1 MNKKFFLVLAAVVTL
16 MVACDKADDASNPAI
31 EGAGETGTTVLP
43 DGYVLNYQMSMTFQE
58 IGIMFE
64 MQRSTGYITVDWGNG
79 KPLQAAKI
87 ENLIFDKDNDVARMS
102 YNYLYSDGQFVQIA
116 PNYWGYDIDYDAV
129 YTVTINCAD
138 VPIFLTPPHQELSNL
153 DVSKNQKL
161 EMLWCGHNRLKSLDV
176 SKNTKLNTLMCYGN
190 VLTDLDV
197 SGCSELEIMCLYFN
211 QLTSLDVSKNAKLS
225 HLDCRHNK
233 LSADALNSLFET
245 LHDNNLTNSK
255 AYPAKRILIYGN
267 PGADT
272 CDPSIAERKGWTV
285 DFEYLPYFDV
295 DAWFE
300 QKYKDNK
307 EAREEWLRKIGAK

>member
-1 MNKKFFLVLAAVVTL
+1 MNKKIFLVLAAIVTL
-16 MVACDKADDASNPAI
+16 MVACDKANDNFNPVI
-31 EGAGETGTTVLP
+31 EGLGKSESTVLP

-58 IGIMFE
+58 IGVYFD
-64 MQRSTGYITVDWGNG
+64 MQCSTGYISVDWGDG
-79 KPLQAAKI
+79 TPLQTAKI
-87 ENLIFDKDNDVARMS
+87 QNLIVDKGNDVSRMS
-102 YNYLYSDGQFVQIA
+102 YAYNTNKPMIQIA
-116 PNYWGYDIDYDAV
+116 PNYWGYDLDYDAV
-129 YTVTINCAD
+129 YTVTINCD
-138 VPIFLTPPHQELSNL
+138 DIRIFLAPNNIDLLNL

-161 EMLWCGHNRLKSLDV
+161 EKLWCGYNRLTSLDL

-190 VLTDLDV
+190 KLTDLDV
-197 SGCSELEIMCLYFN
+197 SNCRDLEIMCLYFN
-211 QLTSLDVSKNAKLS
+211 PLTSLDVSNNAKLS

-272 CDPSIAERKGWTV
+272 CDTSIAESKGWTV

-300 QKYKDNK
+300 QKYLDIKNG
-307 EAREEWLRKIGAK
+307 REEWRRLIGAF